1 MRRVLLAA
9 VVCVVAPVAS
19 AADDWVGQ
27 QVLPRK
33 NGVSVRDD
41 KKEKEIGT
49 WGATAGDVLKEDGD
63 WLEVRHSQD
72 RGPYQGWVR
81 KRDVVKADDAPAFF
95 TGELARD
102 KDNPWLYQ
110 VRATAWSLKGE
121 HDSAL
126 RDMTEAIRLV
136 PDSEPLHLSRGSVY
150 AQKGEHGSAIA
161 DYTEAIRLNPN
172 SAPAFHNRGLVYYAK
187 AEDAKAIDDFTQTI
201 RLDPKNTLAFNSR
214 GIAYGRKG
222 EQDKAINDYTEAI
235 KLDPKNALALSNR
248 GAVYARKGEYGRA
261 VEDYTAAVRVEPQHM
276 NATANSAW
284 LLATCPEAKY
294 RDGKKAVELA
304 QRAVK
309 LAGKSA
315 DWRNDAALA
324 AAYAESGDF
333 QKAIE
338 YEKKALE
345 DEAYAK
351 QPGARERLKLY
362 EQKQPYHTPR
372 LMQPPKK

>member
-1 MRRVLLAA
+1 MRRVMLAA
-9 VVCVVAPVAS
+9 VVCVVVPGAS

-81 KRDVVKADDAPAFF
+81 KRDVVKANDAPAFF
-95 TGELARD
+95 TEELKQD

-110 VRATAWSLKGE
+110 TRAAAWSLTGE
-121 HDSAL
+121 YDNAVK
-126 RDMTEAIRLV
+126 DMTEAIRRE
-136 PDSEPLHLSRGSVY
+136 PRSEALYLSRGSIY
-150 AQKGEHGSAIA
+150 YWKGEHEMAIK
-161 DYTEAIRLNPN
+161 DNTEAIRLNPK
-172 SAPAFHNRGLVYYAK
+172 SISAFHNRGLVYYDK
-187 AEDAKAIDDFTQTI
+187 TEYAKAIDDYTEAI
-201 RLDPKNTLAFNSR
+201 RLDPKNTPAFNSR
-214 GIAYGRKG
+214 GIVYDRKG
-222 EQDKAINDYTEAI
+222 EHNKAIDDYTEAI

-315 DWRNDAALA
+315 DWRNDVALA

-333 QKAIE
+333 QRPSSTRKRPWKMRPTRSNQVPAS
-338 YEKKALE
+338 
-345 DEAYAK
+345 
-351 QPGARERLKLY
+351 G
-362 EQKQPYHTPR
+362 
-372 LMQPPKK
+372 